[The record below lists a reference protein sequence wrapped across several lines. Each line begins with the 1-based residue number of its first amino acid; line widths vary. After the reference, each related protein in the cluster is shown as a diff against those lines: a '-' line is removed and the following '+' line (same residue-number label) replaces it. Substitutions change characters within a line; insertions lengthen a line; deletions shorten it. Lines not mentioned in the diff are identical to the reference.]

1 MVRHSR
7 RDLISM
13 LFGVAGH
20 ELCGQGITTRRASTD
35 RNAKRIDIPFHTHFL
50 EVGAKAGLQEAIV
63 YGGVNERQ
71 YILEAIGCG
80 CAFIDYDNDGWM
92 DLFILSGTSFD
103 ERATSATNRLYH
115 NNRDG
120 TFTDVTVEAGLHR
133 TGWFCGVCVGDIDN
147 DGYEDLFVTSWGENL
162 LYRNNGNG
170 TFTDITQDALPPQ
183 KEKRWGTGCT
193 FLDYDR
199 DGNLDLF
206 VANYLKFDQSTA
218 PLPGSAANC
227 RFVGLPVNC
236 GPRGFPYG
244 QHSLLRNDGKGVF
257 TDVSKEAGIASSRS
271 SYGLTAVA
279 ADFNNDGWPDLFVA
293 CDSTPSLL
301 FLNNHDGTFRE
312 EGILR
317 GVAFSGDG
325 QEQAGMG
332 VAVRDVNNDG
342 HLDILKTHFADDLPI
357 LYQGGQGGVFDEVT
371 RAAGLGVDNRFVC
384 WGVGLEDLDNDGNV
398 DIFITTGHVYPE
410 LERRFS
416 NYPAKSPPLLFQ
428 GISGGRFQ
436 QLSSADHAMPEMRHS
451 SRGCAF
457 GDFDND
463 GDVDILMVNLNEPP
477 SLLRNDAEGSQ
488 HWIKVFLIGRQ
499 SNRSAIGARVTVITP
514 AGRQMQERQ
523 SQSSFLSSNDPRL
536 HFGLGLA
543 TEAEVQVRW
552 PNGHVQRLGKQKA
565 DRLITL
571 DEAAGVVGNRGWR
584 ASTTRAVGKEGPGA
598 A

>member
-1 MVRHSR
+1 MLHSR
-7 RDLISM
+7 RVFLSTLLGSAGYN
-13 LFGVAGH
+13 LFA
-20 ELCGQGITTRRASTD
+20 QGIAPRKAAVD
-35 RNAKRIDIPFHTHFL
+35 RGAKRVNLPFHSRLVETGL
-50 EVGAKAGLQEAIV
+50 LAGLRAPVV
-63 YGGVNERQ
+63 YGGVDHHQ

-80 CAFIDYDNDGWM
+80 CAFFDYDNDGWM

-103 ERATSATNRLYH
+103 KRGAEATNRLYH

-120 TFTDVTVEAGLHR
+120 SFTDVTLEAGLHR

-147 DGYEDLFVTSWGENL
+147 DGYEDLFLTSWGENL
-162 LYRNNGNG
+162 LYRNNGDG
-170 TFTDITQDALPPQ
+170 TFTDVTKDALPQQ

-199 DGNLDLF
+199 DGHLDLF
-206 VANYLKFDQSTA
+206 VANYLDFNQSKA

-227 RFVGLPVNC
+227 RYFGLPVNC

-244 QHSLLRNDGKGVF
+244 GHSLLRNNGKGVF
-257 TDVSKEAGIASSRS
+257 TDVSKEAGIASAHS

-279 ADFNNDGWPDLFVA
+279 ADFDDDGWPDLYVA

-312 EGILR
+312 EGTLR
-317 GVAFSGDG
+317 GVAYSSDG

-332 VAVRDVNNDG
+332 LAVRDVNGDG

-357 LYQGGQGGVFDEVT
+357 LYQGGQGGIFDDVT

-384 WGVGLEDLDNDGNV
+384 WGVGLEDLDNDGNA
-398 DIFITTGHVYPE
+398 DLFITTGHVYPE
-410 LERRFS
+410 LERSFS

-428 GISGGRFQ
+428 GIGGGRFQ
-436 QLSSADHAMPEMRHS
+436 ELGTADHVLPEPRHS

-463 GDVDILMVNLNEPP
+463 GDIDILIVNLNEPP
-477 SLLRNDAEGSQ
+477 SLLRNDVTGGQ
-488 HWIKVFLIGRQ
+488 HWLKVLLIGRR
-499 SNRSAIGARVTVITP
+499 SNRSGIGARVTVITA

-536 HFGLGLA
+536 HFGLGSM
-543 TEAEVQVRW
+543 TDAEVQIRW
-552 PNGHVQRLGKQKA
+552 PNGNVQRLGRQQA
-565 DRLITL
+565 DRLLTV
-571 DEAAGVVGNRGWR
+571 DEIAGIVSNRGWG
-584 ASTTRAVGKEGPGA
+584 ASPARSVRRDGPGA